1 MDKYIITIDIDH
13 LLREKTERIPCV
25 YQYDKGVVLRFVPGH
40 RLGFD
45 ANTEAHISSDAET
58 TAKRYPVTLLDDGSC
73 EVAPGDSW
81 FTEEGSL
88 YVWLY
93 NIKTEYERTECRIR
107 IPIKYRPDYELFPS
121 TPGERDETNAIL
133 ISIRAARDE
142 AVEAAEKAEEA
153 VERVPTVR
161 QERVTDGVEITI
173 TDSRGTVT
181 KEVVKDGL
189 TGPFVMSV
197 DAGGDLYVEYPDS
210 YEAPNFEYDTETGDL
225 YLNTEA
231 E

>member
-13 LLREKTERIPCV
+13 LLRKKEAPIPCV

-45 ANTEAHISSDAET
+45 SNTELHVSTDAES

-81 FTEEGSL
+81 FFTEGSL
-88 YVWLY
+88 YLWLY
-93 NIKTEYERTECRIR
+93 NIKTEYERTEARIR
-107 IPIKYRPDYELFPS
+107 IPIKFRPDYEPFPS

-142 AVEAAEKAEEA
+142 AVEAADRAEEA
-153 VERVPTVR
+153 AERVPTVR

-173 TDSRGTVT
+173 TDSTGTTT
-181 KEVVKDGL
+181 KATVKDGL

-197 DAGGDLYVEYPDS
+197 DNGDLYVEYPDS
-210 YEAPNFEYDTETGDL
+210 YDRPNFEYDTETGDL